1 MLQATAWKPI
11 SIWIERQ
18 EYVCYGEFKSNIEDT
33 SIFGRF
39 LSILYKSTSSR
50 ESFFLDASI
59 GLTHVKITG
68 TYDECYSYW
77 SSSFDE
83 KQYYQSMCEKH
94 ELLPSSSFLRQLDK
108 PRCNLS
114 CLALTEKDIRPIAV
128 ALVVSIAYL
137 NNAITGPMNVRTHK
151 QQGLYNNTTS

>member
-1 MLQATAWKPI
+1 LTDPEQ
-11 SIWIERQ
+11 Q
-18 EYVCYGEFKSNIEDT
+18 EPK
-33 SIFGRF
+33 
-39 LSILYKSTSSR
+39 
-50 ESFFLDASI
+50 
-59 GLTHVKITG
+59 
-68 TYDECYSYW
+68 

-128 ALVVSIAYL
+128 ALVVSTSYL
-137 NNAITGPMNVRTHK
+137 NMCQTNSYSTRRK
-151 QQGLYNNTTS
+151 YQLS